1 MLRRKISSNDSLD
14 GLLLS
19 LDPRSQGPA
28 HLQVAKPQ
36 SKVAAL
42 TGTVSL
48 NARGFGFIT
57 AGNGDAYFLRAN
69 LARFLLTGDTVRFIP
84 LEGEGSD
91 GDSREARALVSVT
104 RPAGRLLCEVHHV
117 ADLVHLVSDEPCFLP
132 LQYTEHATISVAP
145 GDVVAVAVPAY
156 DGAPV
161 ARPLMVTVE
170 RNLGPR
176 NRPGFDLD
184 YALVRYN
191 FDAVMPAGLEAP
203 RASSSDATEWQG
215 AHGVPF
221 VTIDGESTRDFD
233 DAVFG
238 RALPQGGWEVQVAIA
253 DVSWYVEQGSE
264 LDKWAAGRCTSLYL
278 PGRTMPMLPESL
290 STDRCSLVPGQAR
303 RAVVLTVEL
312 SAAGEV
318 VSSKLDRTLIESAAR
333 LTYTQVAGYMAGKA
347 DIRFALPV
355 EHSVQAL
362 ADVYHVLAARR
373 TAAGRLEFDDPEPTM
388 VQAED
393 GTWSLRWESR
403 NDAHKLVEELMLL
416 ANTIAAEML
425 VRRYGAGVFR
435 VQPAPDAESWG
446 ELVNWARSKEYM
458 LPAVPTLRSM
468 ADLVGAQSSAEA
480 QVAASLKI
488 RSAMRPAR
496 YVVQTGAEQ
505 GGHFSLSVNW
515 YTHFSSPIRRYADL
529 LVHRLLLAPEGY
541 TLSLQDW
548 EALSA
553 QVSHCSDRAQAA
565 RLAERMVWDRLK
577 LQGFMGAN
585 TQDDVVMA
593 RVVRTNQRGLRVVL
607 SGWQCSAWLPGADI
621 RAQGYQWADDVWV
634 WVSAD
639 PAAARVLHEGVQVP
653 VSWTS
658 LSLARP
664 AYPELQVTM
673 RKV

>member
-1 MLRRKISSNDSLD
+1 MLRRKISANDSLD
-14 GLLLS
+14 GLLLN

-36 SKVAAL
+36 AKVAAL
-42 TGTVSL
+42 TGTASL
-48 NARGFGFIT
+48 NPRGFGFIT
-57 AGNGDAYFLRAN
+57 AENGDAYFLRAN

-84 LEGEGSD
+84 LEGEGAA
-91 GDSREARALVSVT
+91 GDSREVRALVSVC

-117 ADLVHLVSDEPCFLP
+117 ADIVHLVPDEPCFLP
-132 LQYTEHATISVAP
+132 LQCPETQGVGAAP
-145 GDVVAVAVPAY
+145 GDVVAVSVPAY

-161 ARPLMVTVE
+161 ARPLLVNIE

-191 FDAVMPAGLEAP
+191 FDATMPTGLEAP
-203 RASSSDATEWQG
+203 RSASLDAAEWQG

-253 DVSWYVEQGSE
+253 DVSWYVERGSE
-264 LDKWAAGRCTSLYL
+264 LDKWAAQRCTSVYL
-278 PGRTMPMLPESL
+278 PGRTLPMLPESL
-290 STDRCSLVPGQAR
+290 STDRCSLVPGQVR
-303 RAVVLTVEL
+303 RAVVLTLEL
-312 SAAGEV
+312 TSAGEV
-318 VSSKLDRTLIESAAR
+318 VSRKLERTLIESAAR
-333 LTYTQVAGYMAGKA
+333 LTYAQVARYMAGQA
-347 DIRFALPV
+347 DVRFALPV

-416 ANTIAAEML
+416 ANTTAAEML
-425 VRRYGAGVFR
+425 VSRYDAGVFR
-435 VQPAPDAESWG
+435 VQPAPDADSWG
-446 ELVNWARSKEYM
+446 ELVNWARAKEHY
-458 LPAVPTLRSM
+458 LPAVPNLRSM
-468 ADLVGAQSSAEA
+468 ADLVVAQGTVEGQA
-480 QVAASLKI
+480 AASLKI

-496 YVVQTGAEQ
+496 YVVQNGKAH

-515 YTHFSSPIRRYADL
+515 YTHFTSPIRRYADL

-541 TLSLQDW
+541 TLSAQEWDVL
-548 EALSA
+548 AA
-553 QVSHCSDRAQAA
+553 QVARCSDRAQAA

-585 TQDDVVMA
+585 TQDDVVLA

-607 SGWQCSAWLPGADI
+607 SGWQCSAWLPGADL
-621 RAQGYQWADDVWV
+621 RAQGYQWVDEV

-639 PAAARVLHEGVQVP
+639 PAVARVLHEGVQVP

-673 RKV
+673 RRG